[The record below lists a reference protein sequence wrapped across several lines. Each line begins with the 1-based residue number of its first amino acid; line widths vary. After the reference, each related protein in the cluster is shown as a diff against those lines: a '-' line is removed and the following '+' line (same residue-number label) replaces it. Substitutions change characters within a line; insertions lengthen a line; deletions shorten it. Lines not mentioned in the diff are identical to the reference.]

1 MGYLLL
7 NIKRWQRSD
16 RSKKKKRNQQFRCSG
31 ADHHHLVREIQSFR
45 LREWFGQKG
54 IKERTFF
61 VFVCVW
67 LRITFYFRDWNRRL
81 RCSCTDHR
89 HLVREFRVSEF
100 GQEGIKQRF
109 FFFFWLYLI
118 ENHILAPSANGSTSM
133 ASVVVTICL
142 QVNFERETTSIHHH
156 HLVRDSKWVSAVGKE
171 GIKLEFFLCLIGNH
185 ILLFFSS
192 RRDR

>member
-16 RSKKKKRNQQFRCSG
+16 RSKKKKKKPAVSLFRRRSP
-31 ADHHHLVREIQSFR
+31 S
-45 LREWFGQKG
+45 FGQRNSEFQIEGVIRTERYKG
-54 IKERTFF
+54 KNFF

-100 GQEGIKQRF
+100 GQEGINQRF